1 MDGKDIKKIFGA
13 NIKELRIS
21 KNLTQEKL
29 AELVD
34 VDTSTITRIETGINF
49 ANCETFAKL
58 CDIFSVPPAV
68 LLAPKPQITLKEHN
82 DNLKAILQLLQTCSP
97 DSLKDI
103 YKIIFLY
110 TKYFS

>member
-1 MDGKDIKKIFGA
+1 MDGKDIRKIFGA

-21 KNLTQEKL
+21 QKLTQEKL
-29 AELVD
+29 AELVG
-34 VDTSTITRIETGINF
+34 VETSTITRIETGVNF

-58 CDIFSVPPAV
+58 CDTFNVPPAV
-68 LLAPKPQITLKEHN
+68 LLTPKPQLTLKEHN
-82 DNLKAILQLLQTCSP
+82 DNMKAITQLLQTCSSE
-97 DSLKDI
+97 SLKDI